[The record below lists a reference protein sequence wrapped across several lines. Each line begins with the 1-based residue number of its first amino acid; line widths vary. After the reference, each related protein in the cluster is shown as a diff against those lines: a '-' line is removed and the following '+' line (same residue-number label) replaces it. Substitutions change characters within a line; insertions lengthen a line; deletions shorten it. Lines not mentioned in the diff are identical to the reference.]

1 MDVSKPRG
9 SGICALTFTSPFLC
23 LQGWNLHQKPKR
35 RLPKQNSGFIEI
47 TKPRQRNNGNVEV
60 VQSDYLT
67 AEEQKVLADE
77 VMINGRRYRIPERV
91 IRLDFWNR
99 INGIPL
105 EWVISEPSISK

>member
-1 MDVSKPRG
+1 
-9 SGICALTFTSPFLC
+9 
-23 LQGWNLHQKPKR
+23 
-35 RLPKQNSGFIEI
+35 
-47 TKPRQRNNGNVEV
+47 

-91 IRLDFWNR
+91 IRLDFWKR

-105 EWVISEPSISK
+105 E